1 VRAIDMTDLT
11 YTVDRTGTTA
21 VGVLA
26 GEIDLASID
35 ALEAAIGAI
44 EQEAAEGDDV
54 VLDMSG
60 VTFLDSSGLRVL
72 VTANDRLDTAGNRL
86 VIRRPSVS
94 VVRVLEITGLLS
106 TIIVDD
112 E

>member
-1 VRAIDMTDLT
+1 MTDLT
-11 YTVDRTGTTA
+11 YSVEQSGATA

-26 GEIDLASID
+26 GEIDLASVES
-35 ALEAAIGAI
+35 LEAAIAAT
-44 EQEAAEGDDV
+44 EATAAKDV

-72 VTANDRLDTAGNRL
+72 VTANERLSATGGRL
-86 VIRRPSVS
+86 VIRRPSPS
-94 VVRVLEITGLLS
+94 VMRVLEITGLLS
-106 TIIVDD
+106 TISID

>member
-1 VRAIDMTDLT
+1 VRAIDMTDLS
-11 YTVDRTGTTA
+11 YTVDRTGTTS

-35 ALEAAIGAI
+35 ALEAAITAT
-44 EQEAAEGDDV
+44 EQDAAAGGDV

-72 VTANDRLDTAGNRL
+72 VTANDRLASAGSRL
-86 VIRRPSVS
+86 VIRRPSAS
-94 VVRVLEITGLLS
+94 VLRVLEITGLLS
-106 TIIVDD
+106 TIVVD

>member
-1 VRAIDMTDLT
+1 
-11 YTVDRTGTTA
+11 
-21 VGVLA
+21 
-26 GEIDLASID
+26 
-35 ALEAAIGAI
+35 
-44 EQEAAEGDDV
+44 
-54 VLDMSG
+54 
-60 VTFLDSSGLRVL
+60 LRVL